1 MASELTRL
9 NNELKE
15 KEKFLQQGND
25 SVKEFIKD
33 KIGIV
38 KQYNKRRDLHQEDM
52 KCTDISSKK
61 RNTFIPI
68 STNAN
73 CMKIS

>member
-38 KQYNKRRDLHQEDM
+38 IQ
-52 KCTDISSKK
+52 
-61 RNTFIPI
+61 
-68 STNAN
+68 
-73 CMKIS
+73 